1 MPSFYTTKTAGADQV
16 KLLRIGKPV
25 FVKQIILIFFPLTN
39 TPNGTSLSTV
49 QKYNLYLLFGFASL
63 SGFH

>member
-16 KLLRIGKPV
+16 KLLIGKPV

-39 TPNGTSLSTV
+39 TLNGTSLSTV
-49 QKYNLYLLFGFASL
+49 QKHNLYLLFGFASL
-63 SGFH
+63 SGFR